1 MFFEKL
7 NNSAI
12 SDSFAEVT
20 NVSNKDHDLEEV
32 EPKGKYVL
40 AAKVTE
46 AKEDNLETPMEE
58 DDPNEPGDKLNDSVN
73 SVLATPLGK
82 KNIVFNFM
90 FFWINFIYNF
100 QCFYFLYFF
109 QILIIFS
116 RTRLRRGVAKYQ
128 IGAEQPRR

>member
-1 MFFEKL
+1 MSVKSIYQNFFFGKL
-7 NNSAI
+7 NNGAI

-20 NVSNKDHDLEEV
+20 KVSNKDHDLEEV

-82 KNIVFNFM
+82 GG
-90 FFWINFIYNF
+90 
-100 QCFYFLYFF
+100 
-109 QILIIFS
+109 S
-116 RTRLRRGVAKYQ
+116 D
-128 IGAEQPRR
+128 